1 MGDYCVV
8 AHPASSASDVLAETL
23 ETSIAEPLP
32 ITIYRLNCLTPFSSL
47 SPIRLGT
54 VQKPTP
60 YSNALAP
67 FFPRVPASRHIIHD
81 RDAHGL
87 RLDRSDDSE
96 LITMGDAAHVQ
107 RRQIW
112 ARPTTT
118 TSTSMQPSCTPVLL
132 PSNGVI
138 HLNRTYQVTL
148 SDNVVFQ
155 PACTGDSS
163 ANELGNPTAVIDLR
177 DPFYASTSPQLY
189 AIGCATVVS
198 YLLVII
204 LFITPRTFFIGGPG
218 GGANFLGRH
227 GMTYGSG
234 SSVIGIGGRPWLQ
247 KVAALTVAISLTI
260 ATVDSF
266 KVAERQYDSG
276 YMDADSLTD
285 EVIDG
290 LEIRIVR
297 VISST
302 FLWLAQVQTLI
313 RLFPRHKEKVI
324 IKWAGFA
331 LIVLDTLFS
340 ILNNFVDKGISTR
353 PRLFDDAIPALSY
366 LFELALNLLYAAWV
380 IFYSVTKHRFAF
392 FHPKMR
398 NICLVALLSLCA
410 VFIPVVFFVLDISQ
424 PNVAGWGEYIRWV
437 GAAAASVVV
446 WEWVER
452 IEALERD
459 ERKDGILGREI
470 FDGDEM
476 LEVTPS
482 EEVDW
487 PRKSDP
493 GPYDGRAT
501 GASSGWGGVRGPR
514 HRPLRSR
521 VGFQR
526 SHRGQSDNRNQHIAA
541 ATEARRDGGNHPS
554 PPPAVLTPVSRA
566 DTTSAA
572 STVYY
577 VRYHPVSSPSPV
589 AVNPAA
595 TSEEE
600 DGPKMETIVEAQQQH
615 LGTNQPARNS
625 SHTRPATTLPPSD
638 PRWYSLFNSFK
649 RRRASPPTEV
659 VTAQAEEQGATDDN
673 GVERSGPPGES
684 HGRRVLIPRVD
695 NLLNRRRDR
704 AGQDGP
710 EPGPPLPITVIP
722 ARDRGQQ
729 TWSPKG
735 FDDSNVQDES
745 DGSDNDRTPGRRNL
759 PVMVIPSRTRS
770 AAPWP
775 QAAAGATGHGNN
787 ELRYDP
793 ETAALVGLDPG
804 PVRHAPDS
812 QEHAISR
819 TTSEH
824 DTTFGSDERTVVA
837 GTGSRGSDSRDSM
850 STTSSDTSYFV
861 QGPIEHAVHHAAG
874 APGENG
880 SMAISTQA
888 PQPHHHPARE
898 HGNTDLEAGLGP
910 GTGRQA

>member
-1 MGDYCVV
+1 
-8 AHPASSASDVLAETL
+8 
-23 ETSIAEPLP
+23 
-32 ITIYRLNCLTPFSSL
+32 
-47 SPIRLGT
+47 
-54 VQKPTP
+54 
-60 YSNALAP
+60 
-67 FFPRVPASRHIIHD
+67 
-81 RDAHGL
+81 
-87 RLDRSDDSE
+87 
-96 LITMGDAAHVQ
+96 MGDAAHVQ

-118 TSTSMQPSCTPVLL
+118 TSTSMQPSCTPLLL

-148 SDNVVFQ
+148 SENVVFQ

-177 DPFYASTSPQLY
+177 DPFYSSTSPQLY

-218 GGANFLGRH
+218 GGANFIGRH

-266 KVAERQYDSG
+266 NVAERQYDSG
-276 YMDADSLTD
+276 YMDAESLTD

-340 ILNNFVDKGISTR
+340 ILNNFVDKGLSTR

-392 FHPKMR
+392 FHPKMK

-410 VFIPVVFFVLDISQ
+410 IFIPVVFFVLDISQ

-487 PRKSDP
+487 PRKSDS
-493 GPYDGRAT
+493 GPYDGRTT

-514 HRPLRSR
+514 HRPLRTR

-526 SHRGQSDNRNQHIAA
+526 NNRGQVDNRNQQIAA
-541 ATEARRDGGNHPS
+541 ATEARRGGGNHPS

-589 AVNPAA
+589 AVNSAA
-595 TSEEE
+595 VPGEE
-600 DGPKMETIVEAQQQH
+600 DGPKMETIVEAQQQR
-615 LGTNQPARNS
+615 LNTSQPARNG
-625 SHTRPATTLPPSD
+625 SHARPTTTLPPSD
-638 PRWYSLFNSFK
+638 PRWYSLFNNFK

-659 VTAQAEEQGATDDN
+659 VTAQAEEQGGVDDT
-673 GVERSGPPGES
+673 GVETSEQPGENN
-684 HGRRVLIPRVD
+684 GRRGLIPRVD
-695 NLLNRRRDR
+695 NLFNRRRDR
-704 AGQDGP
+704 AGEDGP
-710 EPGPPLPITVIP
+710 DLGPPLPVTVIP

-735 FDDSNVQDES
+735 FDDSSVQEGS
-745 DGSDNDRTPGRRNL
+745 DGSDNEHTAGRRNL

-775 QAAAGATGHGNN
+775 QAATGATGHGDH

-793 ETAALVGLDPG
+793 ETAALVGVELDHL
-804 PVRHAPDS
+804 RRAPNS
-812 QEHAISR
+812 EGHAISR
-819 TTSEH
+819 TTSD

-837 GTGSRGSDSRDSM
+837 GTGSRGSDSRDS
-850 STTSSDTSYFV
+850 STTTSSDASSYFV
-861 QGPIEHAVHHAAG
+861 RGPTEHAAHHAARVP
-874 APGENG
+874 AENSS
-880 SMAISTQA
+880 SMSTQP
-888 PQPHHHPARE
+888 PQLHRPARE
-898 HGNTDLEAGLGP
+898 HNDADLEAGLGP
-910 GTGRQA
+910 STGRPT